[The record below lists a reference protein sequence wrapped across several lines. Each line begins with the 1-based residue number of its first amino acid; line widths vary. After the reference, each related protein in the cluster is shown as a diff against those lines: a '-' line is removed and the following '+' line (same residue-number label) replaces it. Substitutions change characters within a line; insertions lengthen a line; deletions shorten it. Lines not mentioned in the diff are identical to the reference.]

1 MANLNSSTNTMSSTI
16 AASRPPAVRLANQE
30 RQLIANFRAMK
41 PSARD
46 MLLDVSEEIAEALP
60 DNVEPEVKQ

>member
-1 MANLNSSTNTMSSTI
+1 MANLNGSTNAMSSTI
-16 AASRPPAVRLANQE
+16 AASRPPAIRLANQE

-46 MLLDVSEEIAEALP
+46 MLLDLSEEISEALP
-60 DNVEPEVKQ
+60 DNREPEVNQ